1 MKKKLFKLIAL
12 LAVTSMIVM
21 DLEPLKGIVPQ
32 FETVIAPVENIIA
45 PVEKAEAASG
55 SLYSFNFDG
64 NTYNDGAQID
74 YTNFKA
80 GLNTLK
86 IILKNDAGI
95 PSGTAITWTAT
106 NDNIIQIDAQ
116 DDDECSVTLKILSP
130 GYSGLTVSLKI
141 GGTTFPSV
149 AYCIIHVPLAWT
161 DGGEPSNPNILAT
174 SDDPYGLMIAQNGE
188 ITDKPELVRTLQ
200 LYTPDSGDHPNRYR
214 YLRKVR
220 FVEYGFTTTEAAI
233 SYGPAPG
240 VPASYVPSNVNPN
253 DLVESVSAISWG
265 SSDTSVV
272 EVDTVTGVMKAVSA
286 GFARIT
292 VTTNTYNES
301 TKEKDSL
308 SFNVVVVPEA
318 SVVGYTT
325 DLQTRFKQVIDP
337 TADEIIVQSNA
348 KFADSLS
355 WKLFSGDNANASADI
370 TKKYASNIDISS
382 STGRVVLTGLPAGV
396 YYLTAIDVKDATASR
411 ILPTYD
417 VTAANIQSLG
427 IVLIVPIRFPVN
439 SLILNYYNANV
450 YDSYD
455 LLSNSNLPDDNFRF
469 TSDELNIAKVG
480 SKDGIVEAQ
489 GLGNCHVL
497 ITAKDA
503 TVINK
508 LFGTYAAS
516 AGALGFG
523 STGYNVDVS
532 VVNGVAISSTS
543 ETLPLGA
550 SLQLALT
557 APSPYEG
564 EVTWKSSNDKVVTV
578 DETGLVTA
586 VGTGDTYVTVRIK
599 VNGVT
604 KQAKCKIKVVSS
616 VDTITLSSKQDF
628 VEVGDNLTISATVS
642 PKLANATLSWSVSD
656 PSIASIA
663 DTSALAMTITGLKE
677 GTVVISAVNT
687 ENAIV
692 ATKIIKVVQEI
703 TSITLSDTDVTL
715 AQTVG
720 FYQLYATCNPALPDS
735 QTLKWSSSNKKV
747 VTVDQN
753 GKVYLVKPGQ
763 AVITVSTENGLL
775 AQCNFTVTQGITDI
789 TFDTNEITIYVGDK
803 QRLTYVIKP
812 ANATDVNLAWSSL
825 DSKIATVDASG
836 YVVAKNVGVT
846 YVFAEAKDGSGKRA
860 TCRVNVLQTAK
871 QLKADVTSLSLPV
884 GDYYQLDV
892 AINPANSSDTLIFTC
907 SNPKVVEVSSKG
919 KIYAKA
925 KGNCVVVISTSGKGC
940 DPLYINVDVWQPVSG
955 ISLDV
960 SDLTIEVGEE
970 REMELTFTPKN
981 ATFKEVAWTSSNSK
995 IVEVDEDGIL
1005 KGISGG
1011 TAIVEVRTTDDESGT
1026 YSARCVVTVVEYVA
1040 NITIQEE
1047 AEVGVGKKLKLT
1059 ATIDNQTA
1067 TNKNVTW
1074 KSSNKK
1080 IATVTSKGVVKGKK
1094 VGTCRIIVT
1103 AADGGGESAECELRV
1118 INATESIDID
1128 PSMTY
1133 IEMLV
1138 GETKTIQFEKDPTN
1152 ATYPPEWTSNDPS
1165 IAIVNKKA
1173 MVTGLKAGT
1182 TTVIATAPDNP
1193 DITAAVVVKVSN
1205 PVNATN
1211 IVLNKS
1217 ELVMVPGETQS
1228 IVASFQP
1235 SNITE
1240 SYTWSSDNSYV
1251 ATVDSATGRVV
1262 AQHVGTA
1269 NLTIMTKA
1277 SGKKASVT
1285 VYVVGLSESTITLH
1299 QYETL
1304 LLGLELDGQAQG
1316 ALTVRWSTGNQGIAE
1331 VTFSGSHANVTG
1343 KATGTTSVYCH
1354 VNGRTLECKVKVIKN
1369 LK

>member
-1 MKKKLFKLIAL
+1 MKKRLFRF
-12 LAVTSMIVM
+12 VTMIVVTVLM
-21 DLEPLKGIVPQ
+21 LSYLEPLDNAGSALLDKLAFG
-32 FETVIAPVENIIA
+32 TVG
-45 PVEKAEAASG
+45 AEAASS

-95 PSGTAITWTAT
+95 PSGTAITWTAS

-141 GGTTFPSV
+141 GGVVFPSI

-161 DGGEPSNPNILAT
+161 DGGEPSNPNILA
-174 SDDPYGLMIAQNGE
+174 SNDDPYGLMIAQNGE
-188 ITDKPELVRTLQ
+188 VTDKPELVRTLQ
-200 LYTPDSGDHPNRYR
+200 LYTPDSADHPNRYQ

-220 FVEYGFTTTEAAI
+220 FIEYGFATSQAALD
-233 SYGPAPG
+233 YGSAPG
-240 VPASYVPSNVNPN
+240 VPASYVPSNIKPE
-253 DLVESVSAISWG
+253 DLTESVSAISWG

-286 GFARIT
+286 GFARVT

-318 SVVGYTT
+318 TVVGYTT
-325 DLQTRFKQVIDP
+325 DMNTKFKQVIDP
-337 TADEIIVQSNA
+337 TADEIVIQSNA

-355 WKLFSGDNANASADI
+355 WKLFSGDNANASSEI
-370 TKKYASNIDISS
+370 TSKYASSMDISS

-396 YYLTAIDVKDATASR
+396 YYLTAISVKDSTASR

-417 VTAANIQSLG
+417 VTAANVQYLG
-427 IVLIVPIRFPVN
+427 IVLIVPIRFPAN
-439 SLILNYYNANV
+439 TLILNYYNANV

-455 LLSNSNLPDDNFRF
+455 LLSNSNLPEDNFRF
-469 TSDELNIAKVG
+469 VSDELTIAKVG

-489 GLGNCHVL
+489 GLGKCHVL
-497 ITAKDA
+497 ITAKDT

-523 STGYNVDVS
+523 STGYSVDVS

-543 ETLPLGA
+543 ETMPLGGN
-550 SLQLALT
+550 LQLSLT

-564 EVTWKSSNDKVVTV
+564 DVIWKSSNEKVVTV

-586 VGTGDTYVTVRIK
+586 VGTGDTYVTVKIK

-604 KQAKCKIKVVSS
+604 KQAKCKIKVVSA
-616 VDTITLSSKQDF
+616 VDTITLSAKQDF

-642 PKLANATLSWSVSD
+642 PKLANSTLTWAVSD
-656 PSIASIA
+656 TNIAAIA
-663 DTSALAMTITGLKE
+663 DSSALAMTITGVQE
-677 GTVVISAVNT
+677 GTVVVSAVNK
-687 ENAIV
+687 ENAVV

-735 QTLKWSSSNKKV
+735 QKLTWSSSNKKV
-747 VTVDQN
+747 VTVDEN
-753 GKVYLVKPGQ
+753 GKVILVKPGS

-789 TFDTNEITIYVGDK
+789 AFDENEITIYVGDK
-803 QRLTYVIKP
+803 HRLTYVIKP
-812 ANATDVNLAWSSL
+812 ANATELDLSWSTL

-836 YVVAKNVGVT
+836 YVTAKNVGVT

-884 GDYYQLDV
+884 GETYQLEV
-892 AINPANSSDTLIFTC
+892 AITPANSSDTLVYTC
-907 SNPKVVEVSSKG
+907 SNTKCVEVSAKG
-919 KIYAKA
+919 KILAKA
-925 KGNCVVVISTSGKGC
+925 KGNCVVVVSSSGKGC

-955 ISLDV
+955 ITLDV
-960 SDLTIEVGEE
+960 EDVTIKVGEE
-970 REMELTFTPKN
+970 LEMGLTINPKN
-981 ATFKEVAWTSSNSK
+981 ATFKEVAWTSTNDK
-995 IVEVDEDGIL
+995 IVTVDEEGVL

-1011 TAIVEVRTTDDESGT
+1011 TAIVEVRTTDDESGV

-1040 NITIQEE
+1040 NITLQEE

-1059 ATIDNQTA
+1059 ATIDNEAA
-1067 TNKNVTW
+1067 TNKNVIW

-1080 IATVTSKGVVKGKK
+1080 IATVTDKGVVKGKK

-1103 AADGGGESAECELRV
+1103 AADGSGAEAECELTV
-1118 INATESIDID
+1118 INATDSIDID
-1128 PSMTY
+1128 PTMTY

-1138 GETKTIQFEKDPTN
+1138 GETKTIKFEKDPTN
-1152 ATYPPEWTSNDPS
+1152 ATYPPEWTSSDPT
-1165 IAIVNKKA
+1165 IAVVNKKA

-1193 DITAAVVVKVSN
+1193 DVTAAVVVKVSN

-1235 SNITE
+1235 GNITE
-1240 SYTWSSDNSYV
+1240 SYTWSSDNAYV
-1251 ATVDSATGRVV
+1251 ATVDAATGKVV

-1269 NLTIMTKA
+1269 NLTIMTKS
-1277 SGKKASVT
+1277 SGKKANVT
-1285 VYVVGLSESTITLH
+1285 VYVVGLSETSVTLY
-1299 QYETL
+1299 QYESL
-1304 LLGLELDGQAQG
+1304 LLDLELDGQDAG
-1316 ALTVRWSTGNQGIAE
+1316 VLNPRWGTDNQSIA
-1331 VTFSGSHANVTG
+1331 VVSQKGSKASVTG
-1343 KATGTTSVYCH
+1343 KAIGTTTVYVQ
-1354 VNGRTLECKVKVIKN
+1354 VNGRRLECKVKVIKN